1 MAYTFT
7 NVINS
12 PTPIGGNLNG
22 KHINLDS
29 LPESIQILISNPKYV
44 VLVRETT
51 TTTSNGGR
59 TTDTLWY
66 NKQILGFAVEDAIR
80 SKKIAKKTAIPD
92 TIGDASKFNGIPS
105 NVYNIVLSTYTKSDF
120 IRKSFYNGKGMRV
133 SSKGDPSGMNIYES
147 DVFTSDNFA
156 TDRGKIAFDGVFIH
170 QGDSEN
176 SSAGCIIFSRTKN
189 SDGTVKSDVN
199 GVQQLNKYLQSIGLI
214 GKGKLQQLAIINLW
228 EFPEPPVKTNT
239 SGTVIN
245 SETNQLIKGITIKET
260 TPNLPTPTPIS
271 IPTPIPTPINP
282 TGSSIPISINPT
294 GSSIPTPINST
305 GTPTNIIEEF

>member
-1 MAYTFT
+1 MAYPFT
-7 NVINS
+7 NVVNQ

-22 KHINLDS
+22 KHINLES
-29 LPESIQILISNPKYV
+29 LPESIQVLISNPKYV
-44 VLVRETT
+44 VLVREST

-66 NKQILGFAVEDAIR
+66 NKHILGFAVEDAIR
-80 SKKIAKKTAIPD
+80 DVKIPLKTAIPD

-105 NVYNIVLSTYTKSDF
+105 NVYNIILSTYTKSDF
-120 IRKSFYNGKGMRV
+120 IRSSFYNKNGMRV
-133 SSKGDPSGMNIYES
+133 SSKGDPNGMYIYES
-147 DVFTSDNFA
+147 EVFTSDDFA

-170 QGDSEN
+170 QGTSEA

-189 SDGTVKSDVN
+189 SNGTVKLDVN
-199 GVQQLNKYLQSIGLI
+199 GVQQLNKFLTQSVGLI
-214 GKGKLQQLAIINLW
+214 GKGKYQQLAIINLW

-245 SETNQLIKGITIKET
+245 SETNQLVKGVTIKEI
-260 TPNLPTPTPIS
+260 TPNLPTPISTPIS
-271 IPTPIPTPINP
+271 TP
-282 TGSSIPISINPT
+282 INPT

-305 GTPTNIIEEF
+305 GTPTNIIEEY

>member
-7 NVINS
+7 DITNQS
-12 PTPIGGNLNG
+12 TPIGGTLNG
-22 KHINLDS
+22 RHINLES

-80 SKKIAKKTAIPD
+80 DVKIPLKTAIPD

-105 NVYNIVLSTYTKSDF
+105 NVYNIILSTYTKSDF
-120 IRKSFYNGKGMRV
+120 IRSSFYNKNGMRV

-147 DVFTSDNFA
+147 EVFTSDDFA

-170 QGDSEN
+170 QGTSEA

-189 SDGTVKSDVN
+189 SNGTVKLDVN
-199 GVQQLNKYLQSIGLI
+199 GVQQLNKFLTQSVGLI
-214 GKGKLQQLAIINLW
+214 GKGKYQQLAIINLW

-245 SETNQLIKGITIKET
+245 SETNQLVKGVTIKEI
-260 TPNLPTPTPIS
+260 TPNLPTPISTPIS
-271 IPTPIPTPINP
+271 TP
-282 TGSSIPISINPT
+282 INPT

-305 GTPTNIIEEF
+305 GTPTNIIEEY

>member
-7 NVINS
+7 DITNQ

-22 KHINLDS
+22 RHINFDS

-44 VLVRETT
+44 VLVREST

-80 SKKIAKKTAIPD
+80 SKKIAGKTAIPD

-105 NVYNIVLSTYTKSDF
+105 NVYNIILSTYTNSDF
-120 IRKSFYNGKGMRV
+120 IRSSFYNGNGMRV
-133 SSKGDPSGMNIYES
+133 SSKGDPSGGNIYES
-147 DVFTSDNFA
+147 DVFTNDDFA

-170 QGDSEN
+170 QGTSEA

-189 SDGTVKSDVN
+189 SDGTVKLDIN
-199 GVQQLNKYLQSIGLI
+199 GVQQLNKYLSQSAKLI
-214 GKGKLQQLAIINLW
+214 GKGKFQQFAIINLW
-228 EFPEPPVKTNT
+228 DLPEPPVKTNT

-260 TPNLPTPTPIS
+260 NS
-271 IPTPIPTPINP
+271 N
-282 TGSSIPISINPT
+282 IPISINPT
-294 GSSIPTPINST
+294 GSFIPTPIPTPINST